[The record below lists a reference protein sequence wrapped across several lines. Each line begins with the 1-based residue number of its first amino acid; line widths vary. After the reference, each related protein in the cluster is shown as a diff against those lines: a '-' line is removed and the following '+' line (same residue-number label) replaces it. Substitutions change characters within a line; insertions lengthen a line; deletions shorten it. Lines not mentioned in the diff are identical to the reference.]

1 MATKTLGYEFMP
13 GHSLFKRCVNCPPVA
28 PSCPACKP
36 DEVCNQTLGDCTS
49 CPSAT
54 CVKTTNSGSTTT
66 VSSGGGD
73 GPNIGAI
80 VGGVVGGVAIIGIIV
95 FCIWKFWLKGRRHEV
110 EEEWDDPDYPL
121 EKPDNSVFSRNR
133 DARSSTHTVA
143 SMASTVLT
151 RASNIIQIA
160 YIPGV
165 TNRTGASSPGL
176 LVPPVPPIPI
186 PTTPSTMNSSHFG
199 GEQHFFVPGDLRDS
213 TYSDMSSINE
223 RRPGSIASSLQRNSV
238 ATTVYRDSAVLNPM
252 PAQAVS
258 VSKAAVVSV
267 KSGLSNV
274 NSPALTNVSSPQI
287 RSSSISSNRSPGGPV
302 FKMPVSGDSKSGGS
316 GVVQTM
322 KPVALQIVKKGNKSG
337 SSVDIPKSSLNKS
350 ITSEQKQPTASQGSG
365 LRPMTQASATSAETA
380 DSPGARARRSVT
392 LTLHTGDSDD
402 SDDELEA
409 HERSRRSLLDAN
421 RSTKVQSPFTD
432 DAAAPKTPTSP
443 TVPAMLVVKEQKS
456 SPKGKGNVM
465 RGKSPFED
473 EHAI

>member
-1 MATKTLGYEFMP
+1 
-13 GHSLFKRCVNCPPVA
+13 
-28 PSCPACKP
+28 
-36 DEVCNQTLGDCTS
+36 
-49 CPSAT
+49 
-54 CVKTTNSGSTTT
+54 
-66 VSSGGGD
+66 
-73 GPNIGAI
+73 
-80 VGGVVGGVAIIGIIV
+80 V

-110 EEEWDDPDYPL
+110 EDDWDDQDYPL

-165 TNRTGASSPGL
+165 TNRTGSSSPGL

-186 PTTPSTMNSSHFG
+186 PTTPSTVNSSQFG

-213 TYSDMSSINE
+213 TYSDMSSIDG

-252 PAQAVS
+252 PATAVFAT
-258 VSKAAVVSV
+258 KAAVVSV

-274 NSPALTNVSSPQI
+274 NSPALTSISTPQI
-287 RSSSISSNRSPGGPV
+287 PSSVSAANSPRPV
-302 FKMPVSGDSKSGGS
+302 QFKMPASSDSKNGS
-316 GVVQTM
+316 AGAVQTM
-322 KPVALQIVKKGNKSG
+322 KPVALTIVKKGSKSG
-337 SSVDIPKSSLNKS
+337 ASIDLTKSGLSRDG
-350 ITSEQKQPTASQGSG
+350 TSEKNSIERAGLG
-365 LRPMTQASATSAETA
+365 LRPLTQASATSAETA

-409 HERSRRSLLDAN
+409 HERSRRSLLN
-421 RSTKVQSPFTD
+421 GNQKSNTQSPFTD
-432 DAAAPKTPTSP
+432 EAEAPKTPTTPTAPKAAQGSP
-443 TVPAMLVVKEQKS
+443 KAKS
-456 SPKGKGNVM
+456 SEA